1 MKPET
6 KLDLMK
12 RTDSYWMLLPE
23 EIKDMILKYKE
34 SQELIE
40 WRESKMSRALCEQI
54 RAYEELRREW
64 FIGPIRCI
72 PFRSKWLFHDEYV
85 ETVRMR
91 IYGHYWD
98 LNGVK
103 QHQFLHY
110 CFSSAMKQCWHY
122 KLAIAHQTNE
132 HVQLPFPEHG
142 PQDQIGIDEP
152 HG

>member
-40 WRESKMSRALCEQI
+40 WRESFVSRILCKDI

-72 PFRSKWLFHDEYV
+72 PYRRIGPLGRYHFG
-85 ETVRMR
+85 MR
-91 IYGHYWD
+91 IHGHYWD

-103 QHQFLHY
+103 QRVPLS
-110 CFSSAMKQCWHY
+110 FSFAYAMKRCDSIKTGLWY
-122 KLAIAHQTNE
+122 QTNE

-142 PQDQIGIDEP
+142 PQDQIGLDEA

>member
-1 MKPET
+1 MDLKT

-12 RTDSYWMLLPE
+12 HTDSYWMLLPY
-23 EIKDMILKYKE
+23 EIKEVILKYKE

-40 WRESKMSRALCEQI
+40 WRESFASRILCRDI

-72 PFRSKWLFHDEYV
+72 PYRRKRLYFYDFV
-85 ETVRMR
+85 GMR

-103 QHQFLHY
+103 QQIFLHY
-110 CFSSAMKQCWHY
+110 NFGSAMMQCWHY
-122 KLAIAHQTNE
+122 KLAISYQTNE

-142 PQDQIGIDEP
+142 P
-152 HG
+152 